1 MDKKPKILIIYRSR
15 YGTTSKVSEYLAS
28 RLNNAELTL
37 LSSGKEK
44 LPDLSSFDKIIIG
57 GSIRAGM
64 IQGEIKK
71 IVSKNLDTLLSK
83 ELGLYLCCMEEDE
96 RRQKQFDDSFPE
108 PVRRHAKASGL
119 FGGEFNFDRLNF
131 LEKKIIRKVSGFND
145 TVSKID
151 YEAIDKFAEDISK

>member
-1 MDKKPKILIIYRSR
+1 MDKNPRILIIYRSR
-15 YGTTSKVSEYLAS
+15 YGTTSKVSAYLAS
-28 RLNNAELTL
+28 RLNNAELTII
-37 LSSGKEK
+37 STGKEK
-44 LPDLSSFDKIIIG
+44 MPDLSSFDKIILG

-64 IQGEIKK
+64 IQGEIRK
-71 IVSKNLDTLLSK
+71 IITKNLDTLLSK
-83 ELGLYLCCMEEDE
+83 ELGLYLCCMEEGE

-108 PVRRHAKASGL
+108 AIRRHAKATGL

-151 YEAIDKFAEDISK
+151 YKAIDKFAGDISK